1 MELLWFYNREGVYR
15 DGPIDEKVTVI
26 SSVVHTYIRTYVHTK
41 PSWKL
46 EMGSV
51 LFFLLLKLGTPQLHL
66 VISMKMTVIFSNK
79 SGARLII

>member
-1 MELLWFYNREGVYR
+1 MQKGKKFVTFALISTYGNTMVLHKEGVI
-15 DGPIDEKVTVI
+15 GMVDEKVTVI

-51 LFFLLLKLGTPQLHL
+51 LIFLLLKLGTP
-66 VISMKMTVIFSNK
+66 
-79 SGARLII
+79 

>member
-1 MELLWFYNREGVYR
+1 MVLHKEGVYR
-15 DGPIDEKVTVI
+15 DGTIDEKVTVI
-26 SSVVHTYIRTYVHTK
+26 SSSVVHTYIRTYLHTK